1 VLDFT
6 PTEFGLGSAVMAAGS
21 ALAAS
26 TVGPALVTRFG
37 FQPIAAGGLVLMGL
51 SSLLLTQVSVG
62 GSYLE
67 DMFIAL
73 LIFGPGIGSAHL
85 AGTVAT
91 LTSVDEAD
99 SGLASGLSNASFQIG
114 AALGVAILT
123 TVSVSEAD
131 GTNPLAALTEG
142 FQAAFAAAIAFAALG
157 ILVAGLLL
165 GRSRSPLAQPAAV
178 QEG

>member
-1 VLDFT
+1 
-6 PTEFGLGSAVMAAGS
+6 
-21 ALAAS
+21 
-26 TVGPALVTRFG
+26 
-37 FQPIAAGGLVLMGL
+37 
-51 SSLLLTQVSVG
+51 
-62 GSYLE
+62 
-67 DMFIAL
+67 
-73 LIFGPGIGSAHL
+73 
-85 AGTVAT
+85 
-91 LTSVDEAD
+91 VDEAD

-131 GTNPLAALTEG
+131 GTNPLAALNEG

-165 GRSRSPLAQPAAV
+165 GRSRTPLAQPAAV